1 MSTSVPSY
9 FQNIPAAASEPR
21 DISANRYCPVAIPK
35 HLMPYEAAAKAI
47 FIRANGGPAYYKA
60 TGIIEKKIFPE

>member
-1 MSTSVPSY
+1 MMTKPHLRRALDSPRTETGDAAL
-9 FQNIPAAASEPR
+9 PAARWHA
-21 DISANRYCPVAIPK
+21 VAVPT

-60 TGIIEKKIFPE
+60 TGTQQSI